1 MSTQLILYP
10 QTYDGTT
17 TFSSVEFVADGIIFN
32 SINSSTSYTSALYQ
46 TAFLTANPPSA
57 VNTWYRYRTNTASLP
72 ALPIESGNNLI
83 LNSVVQTGVNF
94 SITGVYQELSNLT
107 IGASY
112 TVRVNITSVAGSCN
126 LAIIN
131 RNTYNF
137 VTSLTTTTAT
147 TQITK
152 IFTAQTTHDIVWVAY
167 LGQAA
172 VNLTISSISVAPTAT
187 APSEIYSDL
196 ADGQVICDLYQEE
209 DIPLTLSVDDF
220 KNVAEKIQSY
230 SKDFNLPATK
240 RNNQIFNNMFEVT
253 RSDDG
258 LIFNPY
264 AKTKC
269 VLKQDGFILFEGSLR
284 LIDVK
289 DKEGEISYSVNL
301 YSEVIALADTL
312 KDSTFCQLDFSEL
325 NHLYNK
331 DSIKQSW
338 TSGLPLINPL
348 TDPNAFAGAVGATST
363 QVLKYP
369 FIDWTGQIGI
379 SNSANPTG
387 PTQYF
392 PELTRLEQAFR
403 PTIKLK
409 YLINK
414 IFAAA
419 GFNYTSDF
427 FDSADFGNLFM
438 DFNWGGNSMPSA
450 IDETIYPATLGISPY
465 VNVGSSYQALQ
476 LYADGDP
483 TGYGSSTSFLPP
495 DYNTSGADAFS
506 IVSTSDDALYT
517 IKYDFSFS
525 SQFSGVTNGTAT
537 TCRWKK
543 ETAAGVVTSI
553 DESSFWVIYG
563 NVAHWTGT
571 INVVLNTGDKLTPQ
585 SKEIAY
591 GGATY
596 NLLRYNKPSSA
607 TFTVGTSEVNTTIL
621 NTLRCDLGQWDFLKC
636 IFTMFNLVTMADN
649 DNPNNILIQPYSD
662 VFIKNT
668 NSGTTGNLTLAA
680 RSIEHDWTDKIDVSQ
695 MELMPLTDLNK
706 ETIFKFVEDDDD
718 FAFNLYK
725 GTTGKLYGS
734 REFESSAQSA
744 VQTTMLEGTKEIIA
758 EPFAATVSKPLYQQ
772 FPLLLVP
779 CVYSRTDDGSFE
791 GFDNSPRI
799 FYDNGE
805 VDSNITYYIP
815 PQNGLSSEN
824 QSDFLQFSHLSTIP
838 TQASTVDFYF
848 GNYGYID
855 PIGASVVDNLF
866 SLYWQPY
873 FNELYNPDTRTMTL
887 KVNLT
892 PADINTFK
900 FYDVVF
906 IKNRSFRVNKIDYKP
921 NDLATV
927 EFILIS

>member
-126 LAIIN
+126 LAILN
-131 RNTYNF
+131 GNTYNF

-312 KDSTFCQLDFSEL
+312 KDSNLRL
-325 NHLYNK
+325 K
-331 DSIKQSW
+331 
-338 TSGLPLINPL
+338 GNP
-348 TDPNAFAGAVGATST
+348 
-363 QVLKYP
+363 
-369 FIDWTGQIGI
+369 
-379 SNSANPTG
+379 
-387 PTQYF
+387 
-392 PELTRLEQAFR
+392 
-403 PTIKLK
+403 
-409 YLINK
+409 
-414 IFAAA
+414 
-419 GFNYTSDF
+419 
-427 FDSADFGNLFM
+427 
-438 DFNWGGNSMPSA
+438 
-450 IDETIYPATLGISPY
+450 
-465 VNVGSSYQALQ
+465 
-476 LYADGDP
+476 
-483 TGYGSSTSFLPP
+483 
-495 DYNTSGADAFS
+495 
-506 IVSTSDDALYT
+506 
-517 IKYDFSFS
+517 
-525 SQFSGVTNGTAT
+525 
-537 TCRWKK
+537 
-543 ETAAGVVTSI
+543 
-553 DESSFWVIYG
+553 
-563 NVAHWTGT
+563 
-571 INVVLNTGDKLTPQ
+571 
-585 SKEIAY
+585 
-591 GGATY
+591 
-596 NLLRYNKPSSA
+596 
-607 TFTVGTSEVNTTIL
+607 
-621 NTLRCDLGQWDFLKC
+621 
-636 IFTMFNLVTMADN
+636 
-649 DNPNNILIQPYSD
+649 
-662 VFIKNT
+662 
-668 NSGTTGNLTLAA
+668 
-680 RSIEHDWTDKIDVSQ
+680 
-695 MELMPLTDLNK
+695 
-706 ETIFKFVEDDDD
+706 
-718 FAFNLYK
+718 
-725 GTTGKLYGS
+725 
-734 REFESSAQSA
+734 
-744 VQTTMLEGTKEIIA
+744 
-758 EPFAATVSKPLYQQ
+758 
-772 FPLLLVP
+772 
-779 CVYSRTDDGSFE
+779 
-791 GFDNSPRI
+791 
-799 FYDNGE
+799 
-805 VDSNITYYIP
+805 
-815 PQNGLSSEN
+815 
-824 QSDFLQFSHLSTIP
+824 
-838 TQASTVDFYF
+838 
-848 GNYGYID
+848 
-855 PIGASVVDNLF
+855 
-866 SLYWQPY
+866 
-873 FNELYNPDTRTMTL
+873 
-887 KVNLT
+887 
-892 PADINTFK
+892 
-900 FYDVVF
+900 
-906 IKNRSFRVNKIDYKP
+906 
-921 NDLATV
+921 
-927 EFILIS
+927 